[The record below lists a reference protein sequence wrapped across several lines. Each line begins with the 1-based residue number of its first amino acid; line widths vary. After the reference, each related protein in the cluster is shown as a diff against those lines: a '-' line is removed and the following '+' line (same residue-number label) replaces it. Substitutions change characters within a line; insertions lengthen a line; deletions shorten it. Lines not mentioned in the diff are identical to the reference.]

1 MRVAKQDLEAWIYDV
16 PNVMVLDPL
25 AAAAWLND
33 RPDTVYGKLAGRGR
47 RCASG
52 LRRCSYSLARPNGI

>member
-1 MRVAKQDLEAWIYDV
+1 MAKQDLEAWIYDV

-33 RPDTVYGKLAGRGR
+33 RPAKVYGKQIWPGPAIGERVEAL
-47 RCASG
+47 
-52 LRRCSYSLARPNGI
+52 